1 MIKGWVN
8 TILIFIIEVGF
19 RIGLVCPREQQEF
32 IFRTCVGS
40 SASPHTVDCH
50 RQAAPFF
57 VAHDRPGWFQEVE
70 IALERCN
77 GQEHTTYVLTEPR
90 RPGIGSIDKPVGFN
104 RTFRCFKSD
113 DATTSKRRTTHFSI
127 LQQTDA

>member
-1 MIKGWVN
+1 
-8 TILIFIIEVGF
+8 EVIVGAF
-19 RIGLVCPREQQEF
+19 
-32 IFRTCVGS
+32 VGS
-40 SASPHTVDCH
+40 CASRLTVECH
-50 RQAAPFF
+50 RQSAPFF
-57 VAHDRPGWFQEVE
+57 VAHERPGWFQEVE

-90 RPGIGSIDKPVGFN
+90 RRGIGSIDKPVGFN

-113 DATTSKRRTTHFSI
+113 DATASKRRTTHFSI